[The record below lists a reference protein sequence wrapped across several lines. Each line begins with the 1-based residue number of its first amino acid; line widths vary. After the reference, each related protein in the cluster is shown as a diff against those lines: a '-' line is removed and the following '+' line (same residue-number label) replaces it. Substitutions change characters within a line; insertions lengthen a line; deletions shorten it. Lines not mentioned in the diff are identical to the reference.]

1 MESQEKLHVMSD
13 KSLSQV
19 IIPGLISYCP
29 SIDLVAL
36 CTIESHV
43 SVYRLNGQLVYGAAQ
58 KQNDLQVDSIQWKP
72 NGKLFATAWNDGC
85 VRLICAETCKTVHQF
100 SNDHQVTKVTCMG
113 WCSNKTANS
122 TASNYINDTKGIE
135 KLIQD
140 DNKDFFEDP
149 ALLLDLPRDLSLID
163 IETSLPK
170 LSTLPAGGDSE
181 DIFCTRSSLDAL
193 ISPFDPKD
201 NNAVDVM
208 IFGTKEGR
216 IQIIIYDSFFIG
228 SFESPVTINGSSCFL
243 TLHSSHENS
252 STHALIFKHPETKN
266 LFFTTID
273 LRFISASNGN
283 LSLLASRST
292 ALQNLLRYVFQ
303 VQNLMFLEW
312 KASRELP
319 DKFLGSINKILNEEY
334 NCDIVQAL
342 CHSLATG
349 HVYPPIKE
357 WLMHEISERG
367 HKRWEKAVLTGLG
380 NLKRIIHEN
389 MLPALDRFTVILSR
403 FFGIAKFQPIEE
415 GVGFTC
421 QHISLLMDTISCLH
435 LISSKILSQVVDEID
450 LFISFSAWMRYQID
464 QLTKDSSST
473 LADDTTDKE
482 SLIDHSKVFFYL
494 QTNLTCTPLAD
505 HFTDSP
511 SLEEIKFFSQAQKP
525 MFETISQ
532 HLKKQCQGLVYNKSI
547 LCLKF
552 HCDELSL
559 RAKSLF
565 KGIAGSEKCNVIFGK
580 ECLIG
585 MAEPDSPMDLK
596 LAMQDTS
603 TFPSYFAFVPKGM
616 PHCVRIIRVKLSL
629 HNGISSYDCLGSFTV
644 QLGEGS
650 IKDMKFFDGNN
661 LLVLWKF
668 DRGKESTKLLI
679 LPYRGVDK
687 ATSRQAT
694 KYMKCTD
701 NLNLEYAPY
710 IPNSSLNSSS
720 TTDMSKPD
728 IFIETQNVS
737 QLFSKYE
744 IPSEE
749 NQFKPESICVRKTFD
764 GIQYQNH
771 ELMTMS
777 KSTDDQRIVLL
788 DQERFRY
795 KVFSISRIM

>member
-1 MESQEKLHVMSD
+1 MEKQKELFLISD
-13 KSLSQV
+13 KSLSQIV
-19 IIPGLISYCP
+19 KPGLISYCP

-36 CTIESHV
+36 CTVENHV

-58 KQNDLQVDSIQWKP
+58 KPNDLQVDSIQWKP
-72 NGKLFATAWNDGC
+72 NGKLFATAWSDGY
-85 VRLICAETCKTVHQF
+85 VRLICAESCKTVHQF
-100 SNDHQVTKVTCMG
+100 SNDHQVSKVTCMG
-113 WCSNKTANS
+113 WCSNKTINS
-122 TASNYINDTKGIE
+122 TASNCINDIRGIE

-140 DNKDFFEDP
+140 DNKDFCEDP
-149 ALLLDLPRDLSLID
+149 SLLLDLPRDLSLID
-163 IETSLPK
+163 IEISLPK
-170 LSTLPAGGDSE
+170 LSTLPAGGDSD

-201 NNAVDVM
+201 NYAVDVM
-208 IFGTKEGR
+208 VFGTKEGR

-228 SFESPVTINGSSCFL
+228 SFESPVSVNGSSCFL
-243 TLHSSHENS
+243 TLHSSQEYS
-252 STHALIFKHPETKN
+252 STHALIFKHPETEN
-266 LFFTTID
+266 LFFVAMD

-303 VQNLMFLEW
+303 VQTLMFTEW

-319 DKFLGSINKILNEEY
+319 DKFLRSINETLNEEY
-334 NCDIVQAL
+334 KCDIVQAL

-349 HVYPPIKE
+349 HVYPPVKE

-367 HKRWEKAVLTGLG
+367 HKRWEKAVLSGLG

-403 FFGIAKFQPIEE
+403 FFGIAKFQPI
-415 GVGFTC
+415 GVGIGFTC
-421 QHISLLMDTISCLH
+421 QHISLLMDTIACLH
-435 LISSKILSQVVDEID
+435 LLSSKILSQVVDEID
-450 LFISFSAWMRYQID
+450 LFISFSAWLRYGID
-464 QLTKDSSST
+464 QLTSDFSST

-482 SLIDHSKVFFYL
+482 SLIDHSKVFFYI
-494 QTNLTCTPLAD
+494 QTILTCTPLAD

-511 SLEEIKFFSQAQKP
+511 SLEEFKTFSQAPTP
-525 MFETISQ
+525 MFESVSQ
-532 HLKKQCQGLVYNKSI
+532 HLKKQRQGLVYKKSI

-552 HCDELSL
+552 HCDELSI
-559 RAKSLF
+559 RATSLF

-580 ECLIG
+580 QCPIG

-596 LAMQDTS
+596 LAMQDLS

-629 HNGISSYDCLGSFTV
+629 QNGISSYDCLGSYTV

-650 IKDMKFFDGNN
+650 IKDIKFFDEND
-661 LLVLWKF
+661 LLVLWRF
-668 DRGKESTKLLI
+668 DQESTKLLN
-679 LPYRGVDK
+679 LPYREADK
-687 ATSRQAT
+687 ATIHQAANYT
-694 KYMKCTD
+694 ELTND
-701 NLNLEYAPY
+701 LNLKYSPF
-710 IPNSSLNSSS
+710 IPNSPLNPSHAA
-720 TTDMSKPD
+720 DISKPD
-728 IFIETQNVS
+728 IFIKTQNVP

-749 NQFKPESICVRKTFD
+749 IQFKPENLCVRKKFD
-764 GIQYQNH
+764 GNQYQH
-771 ELMTMS
+771 LELMTKS
-777 KSTDDQRIVLL
+777 KSTDNQRIVLL

-795 KVFSISRIM
+795 KVFSTSRIL